1 LASESVGAIGTPGVI
16 DSQVIEVLGRNRLV
30 DEILRAGL
38 EVALPVRDR
47 GIDLIAYADIDSR
60 INSFVGCPVQ
70 MKAASTRAF
79 SIDAKYARIP
89 SLLIAYI
96 WHVNDP
102 RKEVTYAMTYA
113 DALQVAA
120 AMGWTET
127 ASWHTGKY
135 TTTQPSARLQALL
148 EPHRMSAEKWW
159 KKVVGS
165 GEAMNPAGV
174 TECLP

>member
-1 LASESVGAIGTPGVI
+1 MANESPNPGASAPLL

-60 INSFVGCPVQ
+60 ITGFVGCPIQ

-79 SIDAKYARIP
+79 SIDAKYAKIP
-89 SLLIAYI
+89 DLLIAYI
-96 WHVNDP
+96 WHINDP

-113 DALQVAA
+113 EALQVADE
-120 AMGWTET
+120 MGWTKT
-127 ASWHTGKY
+127 ASWQAGKY

-148 EPHRMSAEKWW
+148 EPHRMNSEKWW
-159 KKVVGS
+159 KKVVVPGPDHP
-165 GEAMNPAGV
+165 MNTFP
-174 TECLP
+174 TP

>member
-1 LASESVGAIGTPGVI
+1 LASETMTPAATAPLM

-60 INSFVGCPVQ
+60 VNGFVGCPIQ
-70 MKAASTRAF
+70 MKAASARTF
-79 SIDAKYARIP
+79 SIDAKYAKIK

-102 RKEVTYAMTYA
+102 RKEVTFAMTYA
-113 DALQVAA
+113 EALQVAD
-120 AMGWTET
+120 AMGWTKT
-127 ASWHTGKY
+127 PSWQAGKY

-148 EPHRMSAEKWW
+148 EPHRMSPEKWW
-159 KKVVGS
+159 ARVVGS
-165 GEAMNPAGV
+165 GEPMEAV
-174 TECLP
+174 TPMRHG

>member
-1 LASESVGAIGTPGVI
+1 LASESAAGLGAAAVL

-60 INSFVGCPVQ
+60 ITSFVGCPIQ
-70 MKAASTRAF
+70 MKAASMRAF
-79 SIDAKYARIP
+79 SIEAKYAKIP
-89 SLLIAYI
+89 NLLIAYI

-113 DALQVAA
+113 EALQVAA
-120 AMGWTET
+120 TMGWTET
-127 ASWHTGKY
+127 SSWQTGKY

-148 EPHRMSAEKWW
+148 EPHRMSAETWW

-165 GEAMNPAGV
+165 GEAVNSKAV
-174 TECLP
+174 TECVP